1 MGNEENKVTEE
12 TTVADIVSEQTQ
24 IVETEESNDSGC
36 SLKQAIGVAG
46 IATAMIGAG
55 YGLYRLGK
63 AAFGMA
69 KGAYEDYKA
78 KKYIDSL
85 EDDEFDDE
93 PIEEA
98 PVEEKPEFPDHKK
111 KQK

>member
-1 MGNEENKVTEE
+1 MGEENKVTVNEE
-12 TTVADIVSEQTQ
+12 TTVADIVSEETA
-24 IVETEESNDSGC
+24 IVETEENSSSRGF
-36 SLKQAIGVAG
+36 KEVAG
-46 IATAMIGAG
+46 IAAVTTVMLGAG
-55 YGLYRLGK
+55 YGLYKLGRVVVGK
-63 AAFGMA
+63 A
-69 KGAYEDYKA
+69 KEAYIDHKA

-98 PVEEKPEFPDHKK
+98 PVEQKPEFPDHKK